1 MHTFLMGTKYTFALL
16 LRYDIVHPIRNLVR
30 FRWSSGDK
38 TIQTCGTI
46 PALGSSKVKSPSKRL
61 RNPFIGFVI
70 RLRRY
75 VTCGIIQ
82 NSKPIRGRISFD
94 EDSLLRV
101 FIYFITFRHAITH
114 VLFVDRRMI
123 NIGMSD
129 WRDVN
134 GFF

>member
-1 MHTFLMGTKYTFALL
+1 LTLFVFRNYFYFHMDTFLMGTKYNFALL

-38 TIQTCGTI
+38 TIQTRGTI

-94 EDSLLRV
+94 EDSPLRV
-101 FIYFITFRHAITH
+101 FIYFITFRHAITPC
-114 VLFVDRRMI
+114 VVCGPED
-123 NIGMSD
+123 D
-129 WRDVN
+129 
-134 GFF
+134 

>member
-1 MHTFLMGTKYTFALL
+1 MDTFLMGTKYNFALL

-94 EDSLLRV
+94 EDSL
-101 FIYFITFRHAITH
+101 
-114 VLFVDRRMI
+114 
-123 NIGMSD
+123 
-129 WRDVN
+129 
-134 GFF
+134 